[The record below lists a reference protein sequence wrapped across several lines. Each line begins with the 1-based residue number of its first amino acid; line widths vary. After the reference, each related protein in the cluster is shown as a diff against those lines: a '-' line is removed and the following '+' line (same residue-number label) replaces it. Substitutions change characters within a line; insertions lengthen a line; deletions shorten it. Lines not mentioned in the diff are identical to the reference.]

1 MKKALI
7 FLFVLTII
15 FTLCACSS
23 TEESDIQSVD
33 ESPTEQ
39 SVGENSSTEES
50 VAEESVGEN
59 SLTEESVSE
68 ESVGEESSTDEDSDY
83 NISYMYDEY
92 SGNLKRI
99 TKTSKKIAEAKKSGT
114 VDLTLEKLIDISVK
128 KGNDLSWCDFE
139 EFISKTTV
147 EKSNKEYVDAD
158 GIYNVI
164 ENLGHLEK
172 TYELDD
178 EKSLVIS
185 GNSLSAEPQN
195 MFLVVKDNAKNK
207 NYSYDIR
214 NGNIEKVLQNGI
226 DSLIDGE
233 KIDFENRTVKASY
246 NEENDCFEN
255 YIGNLSKGIDGSH
268 HVILINSEEELNKMI
283 TYYKNN
289 NIYFTADYEAM
300 EDIDFKKYSVLI
312 VPVISGSGSNK
323 ISISEIRKNGNTL
336 YLDLKSEMPEIG
348 NAAMASWWVF
358 SIVKKSDLDGVEKAS
373 ASFRWF
379 GKDGYEVYYSTVAED
394 NRPAYITCYRNSRIS
409 FITGG
414 LYSNWFYG
422 NSWREGD
429 IFYLSETKDKE
440 AVFAFR
446 LDGDTFVFEPSLST
460 KRAKSWLGNNTT
472 FIIEPPH
479 EVITIYYTK

>member
-39 SVGENSSTEES
+39 SVGENSLTEES
-50 VAEESVGEN
+50 VGEESVGEN
-59 SLTEESVSE
+59 SSTE
-68 ESVGEESSTDEDSDY
+68 ESVGEESSTDDDSDY
-83 NISYMYDEY
+83 DISYYYDEY
-92 SGNLKRI
+92 LGNLKRI

-128 KGNDLSWCDFE
+128 KGSDISWRDFE

-164 ENLGHLEK
+164 EDLRHLEK
-172 TYELDD
+172 TYKIDD

-185 GNSLSAEPQN
+185 GNSLSAEPLN
-195 MFLVVKDNAKNK
+195 MFLIINDNAKNK

-246 NEENDCFEN
+246 NEEYDYSEN
-255 YIGNLSKGIDGSH
+255 HIGYLSKGLRGSH
-268 HVILINSEEELNKMI
+268 PVILINSEEELDKMI
-283 TYYKNN
+283 THFKTTIAYYR
-289 NIYFTADYEAM
+289 IDSDAM
-300 EDIDFKKYSVLI
+300 EDIDFKKHSVLI
-312 VPVISGSGSNK
+312 VPVSSGSGSEN

-336 YLDLKSEMPEIG
+336 YLDIKSEMPEIG
-348 NAAMASWWVF
+348 TDDMATWWLV
-358 SIVKKSDLDGVEKAS
+358 STVKKDVLDGVEKAI
-373 ASFRWF
+373 ASYRWF
-379 GKDGYEVYYSTVAED
+379 CKDGYEVYYSTVAED
-394 NRPAYITCYRNSRIS
+394 NRPAYITCHGSSINFVS
-409 FITGG
+409 GG
-414 LYSNWFYG
+414 VYSNWFYG
-422 NSWREGD
+422 KSWRDGD
-429 IFYLSETKDKE
+429 IFYLTETKDKE

-472 FIIEPPH
+472 FISEPPR